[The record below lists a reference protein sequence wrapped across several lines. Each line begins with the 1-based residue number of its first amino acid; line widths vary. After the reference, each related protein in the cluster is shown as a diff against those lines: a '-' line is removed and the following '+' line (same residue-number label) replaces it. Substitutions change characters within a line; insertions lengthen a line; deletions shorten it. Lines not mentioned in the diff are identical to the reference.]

1 MEKLYKLSEFARLIG
16 VSRSAV
22 IKWIKS
28 GKVRAVN
35 IHGRWYIPESELE
48 RLTKG
53 FYTGLKRF
61 AIYAR
66 VSGNTQKDDLER
78 QITSLEDYV
87 RKHFPQAEHVVVK
100 DIASGLKEDRR
111 GLRKLIE
118 MARKRQVDAIVVA
131 YKDRLTRFGFTYLK
145 ELFEAYGVRVI
156 VAFHEEPKDYYQE
169 LVEDLIA
176 VVTSFASRIYGKR
189 SHKYKK
195 VVRAVEEAVK
205 DP

>member
-1 MEKLYKLSEFARLIG
+1 MRLNFRIKHHFF
-16 VSRSAV
+16 SAFRELFV
-22 IKWIKS
+22 HH
-28 GKVRAVN
+28 
-35 IHGRWYIPESELE
+35 HG
-48 RLTKG
+48 
-53 FYTGLKRF
+53 
-61 AIYAR
+61 
-66 VSGNTQKDDLER
+66 
-78 QITSLEDYV
+78 SLEFRAKV
-87 RKHFPQAEHVVVK
+87 FALVIAANEKASVENFIVVK

-118 MARKRQVDAIVVA
+118 MARKRQIDAIIVA

-169 LVEDLIA
+169 LIEDLIA
-176 VVTSFASRIYGKR
+176 IVTSFAGRIYGKR